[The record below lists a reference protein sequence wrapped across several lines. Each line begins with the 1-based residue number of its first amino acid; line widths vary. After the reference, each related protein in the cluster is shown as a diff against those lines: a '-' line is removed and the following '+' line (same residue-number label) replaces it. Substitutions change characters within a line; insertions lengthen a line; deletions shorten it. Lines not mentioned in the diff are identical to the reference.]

1 MATFNEL
8 YAGLLKEVFLEQ
20 ARSQLEQGSDA
31 LTCADAYAEQGKP
44 DFALAY
50 LLLLD
55 APDEVK
61 RDILARSYERRALLS
76 DEKAEEFDRRFHRPF
91 PLIKLEAQKDRA
103 AARQVR
109 YGQSIRRETRSLPL
123 NGM

>member
-8 YAGLLKEVFLEQ
+8 YGGLLKEVFLEQ
-20 ARSQLEQGSDA
+20 ARTQLEQGNDA

-44 DFALAY
+44 DFVLAY

-55 APDEVK
+55 APDDVK
-61 RDILARSYERRALLS
+61 RDIFAHSYERRALLS

-91 PLIKLEAQKDRA
+91 ALIKLEAQKDRT

-109 YGQSIRRETRSLPL
+109 HGQPIRREAKVLPL
-123 NGM
+123 NGA

>member
-31 LTCADAYAEQGKP
+31 LACADAYAEQGKP

-55 APDEVK
+55 ASDEVK

-91 PLIKLEAQKDRA
+91 PLIKLEVQKDRA

-109 YGQSIRRETRSLPL
+109 YGQPIRRETRSMPL
-123 NGM
+123 NGL